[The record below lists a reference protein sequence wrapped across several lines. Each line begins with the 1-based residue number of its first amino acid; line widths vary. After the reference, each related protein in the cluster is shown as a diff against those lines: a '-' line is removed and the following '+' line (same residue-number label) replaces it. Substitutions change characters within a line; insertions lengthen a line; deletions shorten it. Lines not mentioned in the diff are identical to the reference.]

1 MNTIINELEQIDSKL
16 ESLNSQSILLIG
28 NVVSWGREN
37 VDLVEVAEILTQ
49 IASLPKSMQDTVL
62 ESIHAKIK
70 SR

>member
-1 MNTIINELEQIDSKL
+1 MNTIINELEQMDSKL
-16 ESLNSQSILLIG
+16 ESLNSQSMLLIG

-49 IASLPKSMQDTVL
+49 IASLPKSMQDMVL